1 MNVDII
7 SMLWF
12 YIFMNKLNE
21 NTLLEYIV
29 QTANWLVIINQYLFQ
44 KFTSNIKKHLI
55 LS

>member
-1 MNVDII
+1 MSVDII
-7 SMLWF
+7 SMFLF

-21 NTLLEYIV
+21 NVLLKDIV
-29 QTANWLVIINQYLFQ
+29 QTANWLAIINQYLFQ